1 MKKILT
7 QIIIVVAISLLF
19 IFIYQTSSKDKTIS
33 YIDEDINFIGES
45 QNSQESEN
53 NTGAVNNTNN
63 TNNMENQITEL
74 KIETIKE
81 GTGEGAVNGNTVT
94 VHYTGTLLDGTKFD
108 SSLDRGTPFSFELG
122 AGQVIQGWEQGILGM
137 KVGEKRKLTI
147 PSDLAY
153 GANGAGGVIGP
164 NEALIFDVELL
175 EIN

>member
-7 QIIIVVAISLLF
+7 QIIIVIAVSLLF
-19 IFIYQTSSKDKTIS
+19 IFIYQISSKDKTIS
-33 YIDEDINFIGES
+33 YIDEKVNFISDKES
-45 QNSQESEN
+45 NTN
-53 NTGAVNNTNN
+53 NTSN
-63 TNNMENQITEL
+63 TNNMENKITEL
-74 KIETIKE
+74 KMEILQE
-81 GTGEGAVNGNTVT
+81 GTGEGAVKGNTVT

-122 AGQVIQGWEQGILGM
+122 TGQVIQGWEQGILGM
-137 KVGEKRKLTI
+137 KVGEKRKLLI